1 MSLQMGECAGREKE
15 DSRRMIKSVNAIK
28 LSRKGFGDVTEG

>member
-1 MSLQMGECAGREKE
+1 MGECAGREKE
-15 DSRRMIKSVNAIK
+15 DSRRRMIKSVNAIK